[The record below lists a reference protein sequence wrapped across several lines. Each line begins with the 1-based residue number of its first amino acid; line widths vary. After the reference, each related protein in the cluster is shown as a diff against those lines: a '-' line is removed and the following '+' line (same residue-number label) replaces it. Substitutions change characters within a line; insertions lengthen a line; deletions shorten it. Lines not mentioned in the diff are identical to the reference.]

1 MSSLIAGSFCFL
13 QTFHLMQI
21 MVLAQSRIIDLLT
34 NYIEAKIQNIVEPIN
49 QRAILSDLA
58 GKPNIFNQ
66 EESI

>member
-1 MSSLIAGSFCFL
+1 
-13 QTFHLMQI
+13 MQI